1 MNSYGAAFG
10 SCLDDRL
17 TDAYVFALRYDASGF
32 KRALFELAVPHFA
45 KTAPTHSAIIQA
57 SQRLPESCQFLR
69 LLVDSFCIN
78 GSMEDLHLVPGVD
91 AGPDSGS
98 ASPIKFLLL
107 VAKRYAEIAKNTV
120 KDMSLR
126 SADYMSDTIIDR
138 EHPAQEQKT
147 IYFFSD

>member
-1 MNSYGAAFG
+1 MNSYGAAF
-10 SCLDDRL
+10 STCLDDRL

-32 KRALFELAVPHFA
+32 KRALFELAVA
-45 KTAPTHSAIIQA
+45 YLAETAPTHSAIIQA

-78 GSMEDLHLVPGVD
+78 GSMEDLHLVD

-98 ASPIKFLLL
+98 ASPTRFLLL

-126 SADYMSDTIIDR
+126 SADYMSGTIIDR